1 MDLSLLDDDPDKFVS
16 RMLESMLSKGASNAF
31 LIVPSPLSFRISGEI
46 FPQTEEPL
54 LQSQVNRVVNIFL
67 TDYEK
72 EKLRRD
78 LDVNFS
84 YMLPGTDHRF
94 RVSVFRQAG
103 HLAAVIRTINSDIPS
118 IDSMGL
124 PEIFK
129 DIALYNSGLVLFG
142 GPTNAGKSTSIATL
156 IDYRN
161 RMKSSH
167 ILILEEPLEYVHKP
181 IKSVITHREISH
193 DAKSWNLALKYAMR
207 QSPDMLFLGEVLDI
221 ETMENILQASTVG
234 HFVLTTIHANTAV
247 QVIERCFSMFA
258 DPMRQNQVLM
268 NLALNL
274 RAVVCQRLIRSKSNG
289 VVPMVEVMINNHSI
303 SNCIMNRDLDK
314 IPQLMEVSSSGGMQT
329 FQKHLVDLIGKDK
342 ISVEDALW
350 STDNSVDLQIALRSA
365 GLIDA
370 ISSSE
375 SSFTLYESK
384 DKKKLSSSS
393 SE

>member
-1 MDLSLLDDDPDKFVS
+1 MDLNLLDENPDRFVS
-16 RMLESMLSKGASNAF
+16 QMLESMISKGASNAF
-31 LIVPSPLSFRISGEI
+31 LVVPSPLSFRISGEI
-46 FPQTEEPL
+46 VFQTDKPL
-54 LQSQVNRVVNIFL
+54 LQSQVNKIADVFL
-67 TDYEK
+67 TSYEK

-84 YMLPGTDHRF
+84 YILPDSDSRF
-94 RVSVFRQAG
+94 RVSIFRQAG
-103 HLAAVIRTINSDIPS
+103 HLAAVIRTINVDIPS
-118 IDSMGL
+118 IETLDL

-129 DIALYNSGLVLFG
+129 EIALYNSGLVLFG

-167 ILILEEPLEYVHKP
+167 ILILEEPLEYIHKP

-193 DAKSWNLALKYAMR
+193 DAKSWSLALKYAMR

-234 HFVLTTIHANTAV
+234 HYVLTTIHANTAV
-247 QVIERCFSMFA
+247 QVIERCLSMFA
-258 DPMRQNQVLM
+258 DPIRQSQVLM

-289 VVPMVEVMINNHSI
+289 VVPIVEVMMNNHSV
-303 SNCIMNRDLDK
+303 SSCIMKKDLDK
-314 IPQLMEVSSSGGMQT
+314 IPHLMELSGSPGMQT
-329 FQKHLVDLIGKDK
+329 FQQHLVDLILKDK
-342 ISVEDALW
+342 VSVEDALW
-350 STDNSVDLQIALRSA
+350 STDNSVDLQISLRSA

-370 ISSSE
+370 TSSSE
-375 SSFTLYESK
+375 FSLYDSK
-384 DKKKLSSSS
+384 DKKKLSSSPS
-393 SE
+393 